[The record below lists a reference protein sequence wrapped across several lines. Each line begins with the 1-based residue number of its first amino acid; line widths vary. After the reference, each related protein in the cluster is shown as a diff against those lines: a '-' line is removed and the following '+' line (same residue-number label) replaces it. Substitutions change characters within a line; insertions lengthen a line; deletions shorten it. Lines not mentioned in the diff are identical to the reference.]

1 MPNTRIRWTA
11 VVAIAAAISLS
22 GCTPQDAKPPVSNTP
37 ASPIA
42 GSTTSPTPTP
52 TPTPTPSLP
61 ATSTP
66 TDARGFAT
74 QACQAVAQGF
84 AADRVGAAA
93 ASAARASALDP
104 QFAVLATDLAFIRDN
119 PIDPTTGEGPQQT
132 IDDANAVAQECFS
145 RVGVQV
151 SQD

>member
-1 MPNTRIRWTA
+1 MPRTRIRWTA
-11 VVAIAAAISLS
+11 VVAIAAGISLS
-22 GCTPQDAKPPVSNTP
+22 GCAAQDAKPPVSSSP

-42 GSTTSPTPTP
+42 GPSTTPSTSPTPTP
-52 TPTPTPSLP
+52 SPP

-74 QACQAVAQGF
+74 QACQAVAEGF
-84 AADRVGAAA
+84 AADRVGVAAA
-93 ASAARASALDP
+93 AAARASALDS

-132 IDDANAVAQECFS
+132 VDDANAVAQECFS